1 MGHPCQFCERT
12 FSQKFNRDLHENQ
25 GCHKRLV
32 QNKAD
37 TISGD
42 SPVTFVQANA
52 DEEHIENLRQDDE
65 EQEDEY
71 DDDDADDIDEKDESE
86 DEDNDENDEG
96 DESTDS
102 ACSSQTAFV
111 LSVLILHICSEM
123 VLDPACVQ

>member
-25 GCHKRLV
+25 GCHKRLM

-37 TISGD
+37 TISGN

-71 DDDDADDIDEKDESE
+71 DDDNADDIDETE

-111 LSVLILHICSEM
+111 LSVLILHICGEM